1 MNSQVAMKLSLK
13 PAHLKRYKD
22 IVTLF
27 WTYGRSDVARDL
39 GAFDETEDRDVAP
52 RDGDPKP
59 EQLADDLE
67 RMGPTYV
74 KLGQLLSGRADLLPD
89 AYLEALARLQDDVK
103 PFPFGEVETI
113 VEAELGVRLSKAFAT
128 FEAKPL
134 AAASLGQVHAAT
146 MRDGRPV
153 VVKVQRPGIK
163 KQIVEDFEVLT
174 ELAAFADAHTAAG
187 KRYRFGKIVDE
198 MRTTLLQELDYE
210 REASN
215 LRALSENLSAFEH
228 LHVPLPIADYSTGS
242 VLTMDFVR
250 GTKITKLSPLSRI
263 DIDGEALVDELFRAY
278 LQQVLVDGLFH
289 ADPHPGNVFL
299 TDDGRIALLDLG
311 MVGRVAARIQEEL
324 LKLTLALAE
333 GNADDALKVMIAIGE
348 AGDAFDEP
356 ELRRRAWP
364 FIVEQRDTSLRKIN
378 VGRAML
384 GLARIGADTGLH
396 APANLVLLGKA
407 LMQLDQIGKVL
418 APEFDPNAAVQR
430 HASAIM
436 TQRMWKNL
444 SPGNLL
450 APALELKDFLTGLPN
465 RLNKILDAVGNA
477 ELELK
482 VKAPDTEH
490 LLKAFQKIANRI
502 TTGLIIAA
510 MIVGA
515 SLLMQVDTPF
525 RLFGY
530 PGLAMLFFLAA
541 AGGGIWLVLD
551 VVVKDYKDRE
561 RARR

>member
-1 MNSQVAMKLSLK
+1 MKLSMK

-22 IVTLF
+22 IVALF

-39 GAFDETEDRDVAP
+39 GAFDETADRDLAP
-52 RDGDPKP
+52 REGDPKP

-74 KLGQLLSGRADLLPD
+74 KLGQLLSSRADLLPD

-103 PFPFGEVETI
+103 PFPFAEVETI
-113 VEAELGVRLSKAFAT
+113 VESELGVRLSKAFST

-153 VVKVQRPGIK
+153 VVKIQRPGVK
-163 KQIVEDFEVLT
+163 KQILEDFEVLN
-174 ELAAFADAHTAAG
+174 ELAAFADAHTAVG

-215 LRALSENLSAFEH
+215 LRTLAENLSSFPH
-228 LHVPLPIADYSTGS
+228 LHVPLPISDYSTGS

-250 GTKITKLSPLSRI
+250 GTKITKLSPLTRI
-263 DIDGEALVDELFRAY
+263 DIDSEALVDELFRAY
-278 LQQVLVDGLFH
+278 LQQVLVDGIFH

-311 MVGRVAARIQEEL
+311 MVGRVTGKIQEQL

-333 GNADDALKVMIAIGE
+333 GNADAAMEVMIAISE
-348 AGDAFDEP
+348 ASDAFDEA
-356 ELRRRAWP
+356 EFRRRAGP
-364 FIVEQRDTSLRKIN
+364 FIVEQRETSLRKLN

-384 GLARIGADTGLH
+384 GIARIGADTGLY
-396 APANLVLLGKA
+396 APPNLLLLGKT
-407 LMQLDQIGKVL
+407 LMQLDHIGTIL

-450 APALELKDFLTGLPN
+450 APALELKDFLAGLPN
-465 RLNKILDAVGNA
+465 RLNKIMDAAGNA

-482 VKAPDTEH
+482 VRAPDTEH

-502 TTGLIIAA
+502 TTGLILAA
-510 MIVGA
+510 LIVGA
-515 SLLMQVDTPF
+515 SLLMQVQTPF

-551 VVVKDYKDRE
+551 VVMKDYKDRQ